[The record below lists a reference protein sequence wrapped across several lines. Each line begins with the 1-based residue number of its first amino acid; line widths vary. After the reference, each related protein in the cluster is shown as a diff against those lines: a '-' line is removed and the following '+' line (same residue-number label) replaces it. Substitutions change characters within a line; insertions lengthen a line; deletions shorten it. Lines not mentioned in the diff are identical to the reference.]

1 MADIIV
7 GGFYLV
13 MVFIT
18 PEGNVMGE
26 VLDHYNDPYEC
37 VINGTYEESE
47 APLGVGYVCI
57 EDVIYKDGKDAG

>member
-1 MADIIV
+1 MADIII

-37 VINGTYEESE
+37 VVNG
-47 APLGVGYVCI
+47 GYVCI
-57 EDVIYKDGKDAG
+57 EDVVYKDGKDAG

>member
-1 MADIIV
+1 MADIII

-37 VINGTYEESE
+37 VVNGTYEEE
-47 APLGVGYVCI
+47 NEPFGVGNDCN
-57 EDVIYKDGKDAG
+57 EDVGYKDGKDAG